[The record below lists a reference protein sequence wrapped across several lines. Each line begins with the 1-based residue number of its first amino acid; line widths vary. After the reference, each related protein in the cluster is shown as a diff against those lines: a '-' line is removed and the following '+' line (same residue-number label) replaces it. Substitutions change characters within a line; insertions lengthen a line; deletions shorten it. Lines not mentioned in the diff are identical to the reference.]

1 MSIHINEAIS
11 PVVIKAVQGDITDI
25 ETDAMVNSV
34 NTAMVLGGTRS
45 VASRIN
51 ELTEGRLESIL
62 SNDDKYPKPVP
73 LGEVCVTE
81 SDELPCS
88 FVFHLSTHGNLEEM
102 VNAANELGY
111 EEELPDR
118 LQIVLLDSIKL
129 GVENLLR
136 ECEEHCLERMTIP
149 LIGSGSLNLPK
160 LLAMEV
166 MVGTL
171 SLQLLG
177 KTPEYLREIKIITP
191 EKSSFDFIEV
201 YLENIELEVSSNNG
215 PDLMMSGE
223 PPSLVS
229 SKMES
234 KEFLSNSLKTMDSLD
249 VEEPESSQSVAFEA
263 MGEISSLK
271 SELRASTLE
280 KSRLEKQNQEY
291 SAEIKILLEHN
302 RELKREILSANRMVS
317 SPEEVWFRSDLPLPL
332 AYAHDILSS
341 EEDPNRRYLLST
353 ASIGIVHKY
362 FFSLV
367 CAEYKAAECFDQEVN
382 EQVNRRFRQNSVT
395 EGSWH
400 WIGLLIA
407 KAFKYENRN
416 GKVIADFVELW
427 LNEDGSWSR
436 FSEVLKGLINLRNE
450 IHDLVI
456 PDNAW
461 ALEWLAKF
469 SPLWEEM
476 CTLSASL
483 LNYELVFIDSIQNFL
498 PGGRYLYTV
507 KHLRGGYFAPQSG
520 PLDFSEQYNP
530 GELFL
535 WDPVNDGMLALSP
548 FMVYEYSQVTNS
560 REAYCLDH
568 ITQARFYFRA
578 FRYLQFHYEDRRG
591 VVPFSN

>member
-1 MSIHINEAIS
+1 MSTITIEEAIS
-11 PVVIKAVQGDITDI
+11 PVVMKAVQDDITSID
-25 ETDAMVNSV
+25 TDAMVNSA

-51 ELTEGRLESIL
+51 QLTGGRLESIL

-73 LGEVCVTE
+73 LGQVCVTE
-81 SDELPCS
+81 SDELPCN
-88 FVFHLSTHGNLEEM
+88 FVFHLSTHGNLDEM
-102 VNAANELGY
+102 VDAANKLGGQ
-111 EEELPDR
+111 EEGLPES
-118 LQIVLLDSIKL
+118 LQKVLLNSIIT

-136 ECEEHCLERMTIP
+136 ECEERRLKRMTIP
-149 LIGSGSLNLPK
+149 LIGSGTLNLPK
-160 LLAMEV
+160 LLAIEAL
-166 MVGTL
+166 VGTL
-171 SLQLLG
+171 TGQLLE
-177 KTPEYLREIKIITP
+177 TPPQYLREIKIVTL
-191 EKSSFDFIEV
+191 EKPIFGFLKD
-201 YLENIELEVSSNNG
+201 YLENLEIDVSSNHQ
-215 PDLMMSGE
+215 PELMSVD

-229 SKMES
+229 SKTES
-234 KEFLSNSLKTMDSLD
+234 
-249 VEEPESSQSVAFEA
+249 EELILENGLERSESIAFEA
-263 MGEISSLK
+263 IGEISSLK
-271 SELRASTLE
+271 SELRAITLE
-280 KSRLEKQNQEY
+280 KSRLEKKNQEY
-291 SAEIKILLEHN
+291 STEIKNLLEHN
-302 RELKREILSANRMVS
+302 RELKREILSANRKVS
-317 SPEEVWFRSDLPLPL
+317 SPEEVWLRSDLPLPL

-450 IHDLVI
+450 IHELVI

-461 ALEWLAKF
+461 AIEWLAKF

-568 ITQARFYFRA
+568 ITQARFHFRA
-578 FRYLQFHYEDRRG
+578 FRYAQFHYENSDG
-591 VVPFSN
+591 ATIFSSQQ

>member
-1 MSIHINEAIS
+1 MGLIGFVLQNINF
-11 PVVIKAVQGDITDI
+11 PYVLQCFP
-25 ETDAMVNSV
+25 MV
-34 NTAMVLGGTRS
+34 
-45 VASRIN
+45 
-51 ELTEGRLESIL
+51 
-62 SNDDKYPKPVP
+62 
-73 LGEVCVTE
+73 
-81 SDELPCS
+81 
-88 FVFHLSTHGNLEEM
+88 
-102 VNAANELGY
+102 
-111 EEELPDR
+111 
-118 LQIVLLDSIKL
+118 
-129 GVENLLR
+129 
-136 ECEEHCLERMTIP
+136 
-149 LIGSGSLNLPK
+149 LIGSPDTRRERLQPK
-160 LLAMEV
+160 RERLHPKRTCGQRAGMII
-166 MVGTL
+166 
-171 SLQLLG
+171 QNNDH
-177 KTPEYLREIKIITP
+177 PE
-191 EKSSFDFIEV
+191 
-201 YLENIELEVSSNNG
+201 
-215 PDLMMSGE
+215 
-223 PPSLVS
+223 
-229 SKMES
+229 
-234 KEFLSNSLKTMDSLD
+234 
-249 VEEPESSQSVAFEA
+249 
-263 MGEISSLK
+263 
-271 SELRASTLE
+271 
-280 KSRLEKQNQEY
+280 SRLEKKNQEY
-291 SAEIKILLEHN
+291 STEIKNLLEHN
-302 RELKREILSANRMVS
+302 RELKREILSANRKVS
-317 SPEEVWFRSDLPLPL
+317 SPEEVWLRSDLPLPL

-382 EQVNRRFRQNSVT
+382 EQVNKRFRQNSVT

-407 KAFKYENRN
+407 RAFKEKNSN

-450 IHDLVI
+450 IHELVI
-456 PDNAW
+456 PDDAR

-591 VVPFSN
+591 VDPFSN

>member
-25 ETDAMVNSV
+25 ETDAMVNSA

-88 FVFHLSTHGNLEEM
+88 FVFHLSTHGNLDEM
-102 VNAANELGY
+102 VDAANELGY

-160 LLAMEV
+160 LLAVEV
-166 MVGTL
+166 LVGTL
-171 SLQLLG
+171 SSQLLE

-191 EKSSFDFIEV
+191 EKSSFDFIKV
-201 YLENIELEVSSNNG
+201 YLENLELDVSSNNG
-215 PDLMMSGE
+215 PDLMMSVE

-229 SKMES
+229 SEMES
-234 KEFLSNSLKTMDSLD
+234 
-249 VEEPESSQSVAFEA
+249 EELILEDGLVRSESIAFEA
-263 MGEISSLK
+263 IGEISSLK

-302 RELKREILSANRMVS
+302 RGLKREILSANRMVS
-317 SPEEVWFRSDLPLPL
+317 SPEEVWLRSDLPLPL

-382 EQVNRRFRQNSVT
+382 EQVNRRFRQNAVT

-407 KAFKYENRN
+407 RAFQENNSN

-568 ITQARFYFRA
+568 ITQARFHFRA
-578 FRYLQFHYEDRRG
+578 FRYPQFHYEDREGATLFSSQQG
-591 VVPFSN
+591 V

>member
-1 MSIHINEAIS
+1 
-11 PVVIKAVQGDITDI
+11 
-25 ETDAMVNSV
+25 
-34 NTAMVLGGTRS
+34 
-45 VASRIN
+45 
-51 ELTEGRLESIL
+51 
-62 SNDDKYPKPVP
+62 
-73 LGEVCVTE
+73 
-81 SDELPCS
+81 
-88 FVFHLSTHGNLEEM
+88 
-102 VNAANELGY
+102 
-111 EEELPDR
+111 
-118 LQIVLLDSIKL
+118 
-129 GVENLLR
+129 
-136 ECEEHCLERMTIP
+136 MTIP
-149 LIGSGSLNLPK
+149 LIGSGTLNLPK
-160 LLAMEV
+160 LLAIEAL
-166 MVGTL
+166 VG
-171 SLQLLG
+171 SLTGQLL
-177 KTPEYLREIKIITP
+177 KNPPQYLREINIVTLETP
-191 EKSSFDFIEV
+191 IFGFLKV
-201 YLENIELEVSSNNG
+201 YLENLEIDVSSSHR
-215 PDLMMSGE
+215 PDLMMSVD

-229 SKMES
+229 SKIES
-234 KEFLSNSLKTMDSLD
+234 
-249 VEEPESSQSVAFEA
+249 EELILEDGLERSESIAFEA
-263 MGEISSLK
+263 IGEISSLK

-317 SPEEVWFRSDLPLPL
+317 SPEEVWLRSDLPLPL

-341 EEDPNRRYLLST
+341 EEDPNKRYLLSIS
-353 ASIGIVHKY
+353 SIGIVHKY

-407 KAFKYENRN
+407 RAFKDENRN

-427 LNEDGSWSR
+427 LKEDRSWSR
-436 FSEVLKGLINLRNE
+436 FSEVLRDLINLRNE
-450 IHDLVI
+450 IHELVI
-456 PDNAW
+456 PDNAR

-568 ITQARFYFRA
+568 ITQARFHFRA
-578 FRYLQFHYEDRRG
+578 FRYAQFHYEDSDG
-591 VVPFSN
+591 ATIFSSQQ

>member
-1 MSIHINEAIS
+1 MSTPINEAIS
-11 PVVIKAVQGDITDI
+11 PVVIKAVQDDITSID
-25 ETDAMVNSV
+25 TDAMVNSA

-51 ELTEGRLESIL
+51 QLTGGRLESIL

-73 LGEVCVTE
+73 LGQVCVTE
-81 SDELPCS
+81 SDELPCN
-88 FVFHLSTHGNLEEM
+88 FVFHLSTHGNLDEM
-102 VNAANELGY
+102 VDAANKLGGQ
-111 EEELPDR
+111 EEGLPES
-118 LQIVLLDSIKL
+118 LQKVLLNSIIT

-136 ECEEHCLERMTIP
+136 ECEERRLKRMTIP
-149 LIGSGSLNLPK
+149 LIGSGTLNLPK
-160 LLAMEV
+160 LLAIEAL
-166 MVGTL
+166 VGTL
-171 SLQLLG
+171 TGQLLE
-177 KTPEYLREIKIITP
+177 TPPQYLREIKIVTL
-191 EKSSFDFIEV
+191 EKPIFGFLKD
-201 YLENIELEVSSNNG
+201 YLENLEIDFSSNHR
-215 PDLMMSGE
+215 PELMSVN

-229 SKMES
+229 SEIES
-234 KEFLSNSLKTMDSLD
+234 AELILE
-249 VEEPESSQSVAFEA
+249 EEPERSESIAFEA
-263 MGEISSLK
+263 IGEISFLK
-271 SELRASTLE
+271 SELRAITLE
-280 KSRLEKQNQEY
+280 KSILEKKNQEY
-291 SAEIKILLEHN
+291 STEIKNLLEHN
-302 RELKREILSANRMVS
+302 RELKREILSANRKVS
-317 SPEEVWFRSDLPLPL
+317 SPEEVWLRSDLPLPL

-367 CAEYKAAECFDQEVN
+367 CAEYKGAGCFDREVN
-382 EQVNRRFRQNSVT
+382 RVVNERFRQNSVT

-407 KAFKYENRN
+407 KAFKDKNRN

-427 LNEDGSWSR
+427 LEEDRSWSR
-436 FSEVLKGLINLRNE
+436 FSEVLRDLINLRNE
-450 IHDLVI
+450 IHELVI
-456 PDNAW
+456 PDDAW
-461 ALEWLAKF
+461 ALEWLGKF

-476 CTLSASL
+476 CTLSAGL
-483 LNYELVFIDSIQNFL
+483 LKYELVFIDSIQDFL
-498 PGGRYLYTV
+498 PDGRYKYTV

-568 ITQARFYFRA
+568 ITQARFHFRA
-578 FRYLQFHYEDRRG
+578 FRYAQFHYEDREG
-591 VVPFSN
+591 ATIFSSQQ

>member
-1 MSIHINEAIS
+1 
-11 PVVIKAVQGDITDI
+11 
-25 ETDAMVNSV
+25 MV
-34 NTAMVLGGTRS
+34 R
-45 VASRIN
+45 
-51 ELTEGRLESIL
+51 
-62 SNDDKYPKPVP
+62 
-73 LGEVCVTE
+73 
-81 SDELPCS
+81 
-88 FVFHLSTHGNLEEM
+88 
-102 VNAANELGY
+102 
-111 EEELPDR
+111 
-118 LQIVLLDSIKL
+118 
-129 GVENLLR
+129 
-136 ECEEHCLERMTIP
+136 
-149 LIGSGSLNLPK
+149 
-160 LLAMEV
+160 
-166 MVGTL
+166 
-171 SLQLLG
+171 
-177 KTPEYLREIKIITP
+177 
-191 EKSSFDFIEV
+191 
-201 YLENIELEVSSNNG
+201 
-215 PDLMMSGE
+215 
-223 PPSLVS
+223 
-229 SKMES
+229 
-234 KEFLSNSLKTMDSLD
+234 
-249 VEEPESSQSVAFEA
+249 
-263 MGEISSLK
+263 
-271 SELRASTLE
+271 
-280 KSRLEKQNQEY
+280 
-291 SAEIKILLEHN
+291 
-302 RELKREILSANRMVS
+302 
-317 SPEEVWFRSDLPLPL
+317 SPEEVWHRSDLPLPL

-367 CAEYKAAECFDQEVN
+367 CAEYKGAGCFDQEVN
-382 EQVNRRFRQNSVT
+382 RVVNERFRQNSVT

-427 LNEDGSWSR
+427 LKEDRSWSR
-436 FSEVLKGLINLRNE
+436 FSEVLRDLINLRNK
-450 IHDLVI
+450 IHELVI
-456 PDNAW
+456 PDNAK

-568 ITQARFYFRA
+568 ITQARFHFRA
-578 FRYLQFHYEDRRG
+578 FRYAQYHYEDSEG
-591 VVPFSN
+591 AVPFFN

>member
-1 MSIHINEAIS
+1 MSTPINEAIS

-25 ETDAMVNSV
+25 ETDAMVNSA
-34 NTAMVLGGTRS
+34 NTAMVFGGARS

-73 LGEVCVTE
+73 LGVICVTE
-81 SDELPCS
+81 ADELPCS

-102 VNAANELGY
+102 VNAANELGN
-111 EEELPDR
+111 EEELPGR
-118 LQIVLLDSIKL
+118 LQMVLLDSIKL
-129 GVENLLR
+129 GVENLVR
-136 ECEEHCLERMTIP
+136 ECEERCLERMTIP

-160 LLAMEV
+160 LLAIEAL
-166 MVGTL
+166 VG
-171 SLQLLG
+171 SLTGQLL
-177 KTPEYLREIKIITP
+177 KNPPQYLREINIVTLETP
-191 EKSSFDFIEV
+191 IFGFLKV
-201 YLENIELEVSSNNG
+201 YLENLEIDVSSNHR
-215 PDLMMSGE
+215 PELMMSVD

-229 SKMES
+229 SKTES
-234 KEFLSNSLKTMDSLD
+234 
-249 VEEPESSQSVAFEA
+249 EELILENGLERSESIAFEA
-263 MGEISSLK
+263 IGEISSLK
-271 SELRASTLE
+271 SELRAITLE
-280 KSRLEKQNQEY
+280 KNRLEKKIQEY
-291 SAEIKILLEHN
+291 STEIKNLLEHN
-302 RELKREILSANRMVS
+302 RELKREILSANRKVS
-317 SPEEVWFRSDLPLPL
+317 SPEEVWLRSDLPLPL

-367 CAEYKAAECFDQEVN
+367 CAEYKGAGCFDQEVN
-382 EQVNRRFRQNSVT
+382 RVVNDRFRQNSVT

-416 GKVIADFVELW
+416 GKVIADFVGLW

-450 IHDLVI
+450 IHELVI
-456 PDNAW
+456 PDNAR
-461 ALEWLAKF
+461 AIEWLAKF

-535 WDPVNDGMLALSP
+535 WDPLNDGMLALSP

-568 ITQARFYFRA
+568 ITQARFHFRA
-578 FRYLQFHYEDRRG
+578 FRYAQFHYEDREG
-591 VVPFSN
+591 ATIFSSQQ

>member
-51 ELTEGRLESIL
+51 ELTGGRLESIL

-102 VNAANELGY
+102 VNAANELGD
-111 EEELPDR
+111 EEELTDR

-129 GVENLLR
+129 GVKNLLR
-136 ECEEHCLERMTIP
+136 ECEKHGLKRMTIP

-160 LLAMEV
+160 LLAIEAL
-166 MVGTL
+166 VG
-171 SLQLLG
+171 SLTGQLLE
-177 KTPEYLREIKIITP
+177 TPPQYLREIKIVTL
-191 EKSSFDFIEV
+191 EKPIFGFLKD
-201 YLENIELEVSSNNG
+201 YLQEKTYQKLEQQYGTETDTKLLKRVSS
-215 PDLMMSGE
+215 E
-223 PPSLVS
+223 I
-229 SKMES
+229 ES
-234 KEFLSNSLKTMDSLD
+234 AELILE
-249 VEEPESSQSVAFEA
+249 EEPERSESIAFEA
-263 MGEISSLK
+263 IGEISSLK
-271 SELRASTLE
+271 SELRAITLE
-280 KSRLEKQNQEY
+280 KSRLEKKNQEY
-291 SAEIKILLEHN
+291 STEITNLLEHN

-317 SPEEVWFRSDLPLPL
+317 SPEEVWLRSDLPLPL

-382 EQVNRRFRQNSVT
+382 EQVNKRFRQNSVT

-407 KAFKYENRN
+407 QAFKDKNRN
-416 GKVIADFVELW
+416 GKVIVDFVKQW

-436 FSEVLKGLINLRNE
+436 FSEVLKDLINLRNE
-450 IHDLVI
+450 IHDPVGA
-456 PDNAW
+456 DNAR
-461 ALEWLAKF
+461 ARDWLVHF
-469 SPLWEEM
+469 IPLWEEM
-476 CTLSASL
+476 CELSAGF

-520 PLDFSEQYNP
+520 PLDFSEQYKP

-568 ITQARFYFRA
+568 ITQARFHFRA
-578 FRYLQFHYEDRRG
+578 FRYAQYHYEDSEG
-591 VVPFSN
+591 AVPFFN